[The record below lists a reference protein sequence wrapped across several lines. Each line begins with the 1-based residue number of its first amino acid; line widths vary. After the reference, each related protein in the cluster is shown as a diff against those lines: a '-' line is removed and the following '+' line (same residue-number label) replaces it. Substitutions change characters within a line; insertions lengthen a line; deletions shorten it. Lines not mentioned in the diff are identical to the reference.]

1 LFQRQQA
8 SKNKGNAMPS
18 PTPPFKADMVGSLLR
33 PKTILDAR
41 GANKNGKL
49 PADDLREIESA
60 EIERIVGKQKDVGL
74 KLCTDGDFRRRHW
87 FMDFIERID
96 GIHFG
101 DPMAVRF
108 KSTDGSVEFSPPRM
122 ELTAPLKRSQSLT
135 GNDFGALRPVAE
147 ADGLMPKQTMPSPT
161 LLHFRSTRSR
171 QHSKVYPDVEQ
182 LYADIAQVY
191 REEIAALYAAGCRYI
206 QLDETNIPGHLT
218 DPTLREAAKQEG
230 EDPDALVARYA
241 ALINASIRD
250 VPDDMTVCMHMCRG
264 NHAGGWFA
272 EGGYD
277 PVAEVSFSTI
287 DVDGFFLEYDT
298 PRAGS
303 FAPLKH
309 LRKGKIAVLGLVT
322 TKSPALENKDDLK
335 RRIDEAAKIVPL
347 ELLAL
352 SPQCGFASTIE
363 GNPLSENDQWKKLEL
378 IVETANE
385 VWG

>member
-1 LFQRQQA
+1 
-8 SKNKGNAMPS
+8 MPA
-18 PTPPFKADMVGSLLR
+18 PAPPFKADHVGSLLR
-33 PKTILDAR
+33 PKSILDAR
-41 GANKNGKL
+41 AAHIEGKMS
-49 PADDLREIESA
+49 AEQLRDVESA
-60 EIERIVGKQKDVGL
+60 EIARIVGKQKDVGL
-74 KLCTDGDFRRRHW
+74 KLATDGDFRRRHW
-87 FMDFIERID
+87 FIDFIERID

-122 ELTAPLKRSQSLT
+122 ELTGRLKRTQSLT
-135 GNDFGALRPVAE
+135 GNDFSAVKPVAE
-147 ADGLMPKQTMPSPT
+147 AAGLMPKQTMPSPT

-218 DPTLREAAKQEG
+218 DPALREAAKKEG
-230 EDPDALVARYA
+230 EDPDALIARYA
-241 ALINASIRD
+241 AVINDSIRD

-309 LRKGKIAVLGLVT
+309 LQKGKIAVLGLVT
-322 TKSPALENKDDLK
+322 TKSPKLESKDELK
-335 RRIDEAAKIVPL
+335 RRIEEAAKIVPL
-347 ELLAL
+347 ERLGV

-363 GNPLSENDQWKKLEL
+363 GNPLSEDDQWRKLTL
-378 IVETANE
+378 VVETARE

>member
-1 LFQRQQA
+1 
-8 SKNKGNAMPS
+8 MPA
-18 PTPPFKADMVGSLLR
+18 PTTPFKADHVGSLLR

-41 GANKNGKL
+41 AANKDGKMS
-49 PADDLREIESA
+49 AEQLRDIESK

-74 KLCTDGDFRRRHW
+74 KLATDGDFRRRHW

-96 GIHFG
+96 GIRFG

-122 ELTAPLKRSQSLT
+122 ELTGRLKRSQSLT
-135 GNDFGALRPVAE
+135 GDNFSAVKPVAD
-147 ADGLMPKQTMPSPT
+147 AAGLMPKQTMPSPT

-171 QHSKVYPDVEQ
+171 QHSAVYPDVEQ

-218 DPTLREAAKQEG
+218 DPTLRAEAKKEG

-241 ALINASIRD
+241 ALINDSIRD

-309 LRKGKIAVLGLVT
+309 LKDGKIAVLGLVT
-322 TKSPALENKDDLK
+322 TKSPKLESKDDLK
-335 RRIDEAAKIVPL
+335 RRIEEAAQIVPL
-347 ELLAL
+347 ERLAL

-363 GNPLSENDQWKKLEL
+363 GNPLSEDDQWKKLEL
-378 IVETANE
+378 VAETANE

>member
-1 LFQRQQA
+1 
-8 SKNKGNAMPS
+8 MPS
-18 PTPPFKADMVGSLLR
+18 PTPPFKADHVGSLLR

-41 GANKNGKL
+41 AAHAAGKL
-49 PADDLREIESA
+49 SADELRDIESK
-60 EIERIVGKQKDVGL
+60 EIARIVGRQKDVGL
-74 KLCTDGDFRRRHW
+74 KLATDGDFRRRHW

-96 GIHFG
+96 GIRFAE
-101 DPMAVRF
+101 PMAVRF
-108 KSTDGSVEFSPPRM
+108 KSADGSVEFSPPRM
-122 ELTAPLKRSQSLT
+122 ELTGRLKRTQSLT
-135 GNDFGALRPVAE
+135 GSDFAQLKPVAT
-147 ADGLMPKQTMPSPT
+147 AAGLMPKQTMPSPT

-182 LYADIAQVY
+182 LYEDIALVY

-218 DPTLREAAKQEG
+218 DPALREAAKKEG

-241 ALINASIRD
+241 ALINDSIRD

-277 PVAEVSFSTI
+277 PVAEVSFSSI

-309 LRKGKIAVLGLVT
+309 LREGKIAVLGLVT
-322 TKSPALENKDDLK
+322 TKKPDLENKDDLK
-335 RRIDEAAKIVPL
+335 RRIEEAAKIVPL
-347 ELLAL
+347 ERLAL

-363 GNPLSENDQWKKLEL
+363 GNPLSEDDQWKKLEL
-378 IVETANE
+378 VVETARE